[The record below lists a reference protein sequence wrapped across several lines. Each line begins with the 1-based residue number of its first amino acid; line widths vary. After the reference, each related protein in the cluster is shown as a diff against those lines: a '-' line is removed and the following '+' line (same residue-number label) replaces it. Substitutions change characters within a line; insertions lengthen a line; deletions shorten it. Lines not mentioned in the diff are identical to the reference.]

1 MFLSNRVITSHLSL
15 IFLFVILFFSS
26 SCVQSKPRISS
37 DNIVLKPTV
46 AINTITPTTI
56 PEILEVNPTST
67 PIPTVSDK
75 ENIVPPFPQQPNV
88 ELPTTIE
95 PFPTAIIPTALPVP
109 DEASKI
115 SPPNS
120 YVQEM
125 ARLIYEKNIDPSKLY
140 LEEFYPYKWSDSS
153 YGCPSPGVYY
163 EDTLGEYPGYKYFL
177 SDGDKTWEYHVDID
191 DTIVFRCDEI
201 EVLDGPTIN
210 LYKELNLEKTQ
221 SIVLLT
227 RNFVNFKFD
236 EIDHMTIEDTEKLL
250 SILNLD
256 IPISDYDGCTTI
268 FRIDFYTIDS
278 ISSIDYLCAN
288 DKNVITGLQSVF
300 ESKKTNAPSE
310 LGSIIGNYLTGKPIP
325 QLPE

>member
-56 PEILEVNPTST
+56 PEILEVTPTST
-67 PIPTVSDK
+67 SIPTVSDK

>member
-1 MFLSNRVITSHLSL
+1 MFLSNRIITSHLSL
-15 IFLFVILFFSS
+15 IFLFMILFFSS

-37 DNIVLKPTV
+37 HNIVLKPTV
-46 AINTITPTTI
+46 SINTITPTAI
-56 PEILEVNPTST
+56 PKNLEVTPTST
-67 PIPTVSDK
+67 PITTVSDK

-88 ELPTTIE
+88 EPLTTTE
-95 PFPTAIIPTALPVP
+95 PFPTAIIPTVLPVP
-109 DEASKI
+109 DEASKN

-163 EDTLGEYPGYKYFL
+163 EDTLGEYSGYKYFL
-177 SDGDKTWEYHVDID
+177 SDGSNTWEYHVDID
-191 DTIVFRCDEI
+191 DTVVFRCDEI
-201 EVLDGPTIN
+201 EVLAGPTIN

-221 SIVLLT
+221 RVVLLT
-227 RNFVNFKFD
+227 RNFVNFKFE
-236 EIDHMTIEDTEKLL
+236 EIGQISIEDTGKLL
-250 SILNLD
+250 SVLNLD
-256 IPISDYDGCTTI
+256 IPIMDHDGCTTI
-268 FRIDFYTIDS
+268 FRIDFYTPDS

-288 DKNVITGLQSVF
+288 DKNVITGSQSVF
-300 ESKKTNAPSE
+300 ESKRTNAPSE
-310 LGSIIGNYLTGKPIP
+310 LGSIVGNYLTGKPIP

>member
-56 PEILEVNPTST
+56 PEILEVTPTST

-201 EVLDGPTIN
+201 EVLDGIYFNEGFNKKIN
-210 LYKELNLEKTQ
+210 
-221 SIVLLT
+221 
-227 RNFVNFKFD
+227 
-236 EIDHMTIEDTEKLL
+236 
-250 SILNLD
+250 
-256 IPISDYDGCTTI
+256 
-268 FRIDFYTIDS
+268 
-278 ISSIDYLCAN
+278 
-288 DKNVITGLQSVF
+288 
-300 ESKKTNAPSE
+300 
-310 LGSIIGNYLTGKPIP
+310 
-325 QLPE
+325 